1 MTKDALHHAQGGPR
15 SKGPRQL
22 AATDH
27 QIIRLLME
35 NGRMSNAALA
45 AATKTAESTSHAR
58 VQALREAG
66 VISGIHA
73 EVDTTAIGRPLQ
85 ALIFVRI
92 HPGSREELQPETER
106 LAKLP
111 AVLNVFFLGGH
122 YDFVLWVAASNPT
135 ELRAFVLH
143 DLSEHRAIASTE
155 TSVILDH
162 QRGTNFNAQFEQD

>member
-1 MTKDALHHAQGGPR
+1 
-15 SKGPRQL
+15 
-22 AATDH
+22 
-27 QIIRLLME
+27 
-35 NGRMSNAALA
+35 MSNAALA

-162 QRGTNFNAQFEQD
+162 QRGTDFNAQFEQD